1 MHTTKIMVFIAN
13 QKENHK
19 LWDYI
24 LGNLKMSIA
33 TDRYYYLDKLNH
45 QQKLKIAMMD
55 RDTNNWTKW
64 GEFPGPLLSNR
75 HNGVAVDV
83 HRSMMSNEI
92 VIESDYP
99 EYIDNFEAAKIV
111 GKIIEG
117 KGFTPHY
124 YYSGNKSIHIHIFLD
139 WDCMFGIDAWK
150 DVTKFKQDFIIWLR
164 TEMISNWA
172 NIRKFDKD
180 LIKATHLIRCELS
193 KNKKGYKT
201 FLGYTHNDLS
211 FIPYICNEDNRI
223 YPRLGKI
230 KLSNPNCINELLHNF
245 FADKEKSKP
254 TLVSSFNPADC
265 PNKIRQSVGR
275 LLSDD
280 FKEMA
285 DGKNRAMFII
295 LSELRRV
302 TGDDKAR
309 AMVND
314 WNIRMG
320 SPILQKDID
329 YRFTKKAYTL
339 SNKYINDF
347 MEEIGMKKG

>member
-1 MHTTKIMVFIAN
+1 MAFIAHQN
-13 QKENHK
+13 TDYK

-24 LGNLKMSIA
+24 LGNPTMSIA
-33 TDRYYYLDKLNH
+33 ENRYYYLYDLNCE
-45 QQKLKIAMMD
+45 QKLKIALMD
-55 RDTNNWTKW
+55 RNNNNWTKW
-64 GEFPGPLLSNR
+64 GGFPGELLSNN

-83 HRSMMSNEI
+83 HRSMMDNEI

-111 GKIIEG
+111 GNILES
-117 KGFTPHY
+117 KGFIPHY

-139 WDCMFGIDAWK
+139 WITFFPIENRK
-150 DVTKFKQDFIIWLR
+150 EFIEWLR
-164 TEMISNWA
+164 AKMISCWDTNV
-172 NIRKFDKD
+172 RQFDKD
-180 LIKATHLIRCELS
+180 LIKASHLIRCELS

-211 FIPYICNEDNRI
+211 FIPYICNEENRI

-230 KLSNPNCINELLHNF
+230 KLSAPHCAWDLIEDF
-245 FADKEKSKP
+245 IEEKKKAKP
-254 TLVSSFNPADC
+254 TATSYFNPSDC
-265 PNKIRQSVGR
+265 PTEIRQSVGR

-280 FKEMA
+280 FKKVG
-285 DGKNRAMFII
+285 DGFGRAMFII

-302 TGDDKAR
+302 VGDDKAK

-320 SPILQKDID
+320 NPIRQREID

-339 SNKYINDF
+339 SNKYINEF
-347 MEEIGMKKG
+347 LEEIGMNKV

>member
-1 MHTTKIMVFIAN
+1 MPTKEIMVFIAN
-13 QKENHK
+13 QNTNYKI
-19 LWDYI
+19 WDYI

-33 TDRYYYLDKLNH
+33 TDRYYYLDNLNNK
-45 QQKLKIAMMD
+45 QKLKIALMD
-55 RDTNNWTKW
+55 RENNHWTKW
-64 GEFPGPLLSNR
+64 GEFPGPLLSNK

-83 HRSMMSNEI
+83 HRSMMGNEI

-111 GKIIEG
+111 GRMLEG

-124 YYSGNKSIHIHIFLD
+124 YYSGNKSIHIHVFLD
-139 WDCMFGIDAWK
+139 WECMSGIELWK
-150 DVTKFKQDFIIWLR
+150 DVKKFKQNFILWLR
-164 TEMISNWA
+164 KHMISCFGTE
-172 NIRKFDKD
+172 IREFDKD

-230 KLSNPNCINELLHNF
+230 ILSNPNCINDLLDRF
-245 FADKEKSKP
+245 YTDKEKPKDQNIP
-254 TLVSSFNPADC
+254 TFNPDDC
-265 PNKIRQSVGR
+265 PDEIRQSVGR

-280 FKEMA
+280 FKKVG
-285 DGKNRAMFII
+285 DGFGRAMFII

-302 TGDDKAR
+302 VGDDKAKS
-309 AMVND
+309 MLME
-314 WNIRMG
+314 WNVRMG
-320 SPILQKDID
+320 FPILQADID

-347 MEEIGMKKG
+347 IEELGMK

>member
-1 MHTTKIMVFIAN
+1 MVFIAN
-13 QKENHK
+13 QNINYE

-24 LGNLKMSIA
+24 LGNPKMSIA
-33 TDRYYYLDKLNH
+33 TDRYYYLDKLNREN
-45 QQKLKIAMMD
+45 KLKIALMD
-55 RDTNNWTKW
+55 RDNNHWTKW

-83 HRSMMSNEI
+83 HRSMMPNEI

-99 EYIDNFEAAKIV
+99 EYINNFEASKIV
-111 GKIIEG
+111 GKILEG
-117 KGFTPHY
+117 KGFIPHY

-150 DVTKFKQDFIIWLR
+150 DVKKFKQDFIIWLR
-164 TEMISNWA
+164 TKMINCWDTKV
-172 NIRKFDKD
+172 REFDKD

-193 KNKKGYKT
+193 KNKKGFKT

-211 FIPYICNEDNRI
+211 FIPYVCNEDNRI

-230 KLSNPNCINELLHNF
+230 IKSNPHCINELLNDYF
-245 FADKEKSKP
+245 TDKAKVKP
-254 TLVSSFNPADC
+254 VPTSYFNPADC
-265 PNKIRQSVGR
+265 PDEVRHAVGR

-280 FKEMA
+280 FREMT

-295 LSELRRV
+295 VSELRRV
-302 TGDDKAR
+302 MGDDEAR
-309 AMVND
+309 PLVND
-314 WNIRMG
+314 WNVRMG
-320 SPILQKDID
+320 NKIKQSEID

-347 MEEIGMKKG
+347 MEEIGMK

>member
-1 MHTTKIMVFIAN
+1 MAFIAH
-13 QKENHK
+13 QKKDNK

-24 LGNLKMSIA
+24 LGTPKMSIA
-33 TDRYYYLDKLNH
+33 TDRYYYLYDLNH
-45 QQKLKIAMMD
+45 QHKLKIALMD
-55 RDTNNWTKW
+55 RDTKMWTKW
-64 GEFPGPLLSNR
+64 GEFPGPLLSSK
-75 HNGVAVDV
+75 HNGVAIDV
-83 HRSMMSNEI
+83 HRSMMPNEI

-99 EYIDNFEAAKIV
+99 EYIDNFEASKII
-111 GKIIEG
+111 GKILEG

-124 YYSGNKSIHIHIFLD
+124 YYSGNKSIHIHIFFD
-139 WDCMFGIDAWK
+139 WDCMCGIELWH
-150 DVTKFKQDFIIWLR
+150 DVKKFKRDFIIWLR
-164 TEMISNWA
+164 TKMINCWDTKA
-172 NIRKFDKD
+172 KEFDKD

-230 KLSNPNCINELLHNF
+230 IPSSPSDINELLNEF
-245 FADKEKSKP
+245 FEDKENVKP
-254 TLVSSFNPADC
+254 TATSRFNPEDC
-265 PNKIRQSVGR
+265 TGKIRQSVGR

-280 FKEMA
+280 FKEVG
-285 DGKNRAMFII
+285 DGFGRAMFII

-302 TGDDKAR
+302 VGDDEAK

-314 WNIRMG
+314 WNVRMG
-320 SPILQKDID
+320 SPIKQGEID
-329 YRFTKKAYTL
+329 YRFLKKAYTL

-347 MEEIGMKKG
+347 MEEIGINKV